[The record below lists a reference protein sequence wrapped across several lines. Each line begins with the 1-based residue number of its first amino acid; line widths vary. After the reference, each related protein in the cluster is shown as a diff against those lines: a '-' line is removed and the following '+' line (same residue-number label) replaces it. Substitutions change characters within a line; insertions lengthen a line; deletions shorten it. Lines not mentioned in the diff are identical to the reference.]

1 MHMGTTLRPEP
12 IRRYADGSPPCTW
25 GQRTC
30 GPPGTGCVPV
40 HPHAHGDNG
49 RIFGAG
55 HQVDR
60 FTPMHMGTTQIAKTG
75 NNLRTVHPHAHG
87 DNSTSVVGVEAC
99 VGSPPCTWGQPQRI
113 RAQYYYRR
121 FTPMHMGTTAA
132 FAASFAAWPVHPH
145 AHGDNTSG
153 ILPAMRTIGS
163 PPCTW
168 GQRGDDSAYLRRPRF
183 TPMHMGTTEQRS
195 CEACRT
201 AVHPHAHGDN
211 NHLAAVLS
219 LQVGSPPCTWGQPPP
234 VAGLAAGGAVHPHA
248 HGDNDR
254 VSARGRTL
262 PVHPHA
268 HGDNE
273 RLSEA
278 QRGDGGSPP
287 CTWGQRWPGPRPA
300 RRRLVHPHAH
310 GDNLQIVATAG
321 RENGSP
327 PCTWGQLPIRPLTAG
342 SLLGSPPCTWGQPA
356 AGLAAFLGVLV
367 HPHAHGDNVHL
378 VLAQRPADRFTPIH
392 MGTTQ
397 ETTLANLENK
407 VHPHAHGDN
416 EAVSLQD
423 YQVGR
428 FTPMHMGTT
437 PPFARGRTPRPV
449 HPHAHGDNERLSE
462 AQRGDGGSPPCTW
475 GQLGVHEDAPVPA
488 RFTPMHMGT
497 TTFFQRGFHHNG
509 GSPPCTWGQPL
520 RFLCAPLTLRFT
532 PMHMGT
538 TICTMAVSD
547 CASRFTPM
555 HMGTTEGN
563 ALVTDSR
570 TVHPHA
576 HGDNWQ
582 IRQRTPACRRFT
594 PMHMG
599 TTTVLGVI
607 CPASYSVHPHAHGD
621 NGI

>member
-60 FTPMHMGTTQIAKTG
+60 FTPMHMGTTQIATTG

-278 QRGDGGSPP
+278 AGGRRFTPMHMGTTMARSKARAAAAGSPPCTWGQLANCRHGGQGKRFTPMHMGTTSHKALDGGQLARFTPMHMGTTCCWPCRVSWGPGSPP
-287 CTWGQRWPGPRPA
+287 CTWGQRPPRTRPA
-300 RRRLVHPHAH
+300 SGRPVHPHAH
-310 GDNLQIVATAG
+310 GDNTRDDLGELGEQ
-321 RENGSP
+321 GSP
-327 PCTWGQLPIRPLTAG
+327 PCTWGQRSCFSPGLSGGTVHPHAHGDNASIRTRQNSAA
-342 SLLGSPPCTWGQPA
+342 GSPPCTWGQREAVRSA
-356 AGLAAFLGVLV
+356 AGGRRFTPMHMGTTRRPRRCSSPSPV
-367 HPHAHGDNVHL
+367 HPHAHGDNDIL
-378 VLAQRPADRFTPIH
+378 PAWLPPQR
-392 MGTTQ
+392 
-397 ETTLANLENK
+397 
-407 VHPHAHGDN
+407 
-416 EAVSLQD
+416 
-423 YQVGR
+423 R

-437 PPFARGRTPRPV
+437 PQVLVCPADSAV
-449 HPHAHGDNERLSE
+449 HPHAHGDNHLH
-462 AQRGDGGSPPCTW
+462 DGRVG
-475 GQLGVHEDAPVPA
+475 
-488 RFTPMHMGT
+488 
-497 TTFFQRGFHHNG
+497 
-509 GSPPCTWGQPL
+509 
-520 RFLCAPLTLRFT
+520 LCFA
-532 PMHMGT
+532 
-538 TICTMAVSD
+538 
-547 CASRFTPM
+547 
-555 HMGTTEGN
+555 
-563 ALVTDSR
+563 
-570 TVHPHA
+570 VHPHA
-576 HGDNWQ
+576 HGDN
-582 IRQRTPACRRFT
+582 
-594 PMHMG
+594 
-599 TTTVLGVI
+599 
-607 CPASYSVHPHAHGD
+607 
-621 NGI
+621 